1 MHRPQTLSV
10 PISTRA
16 GIETALRGATS
27 GISQRAWC
35 WPSSLSTVGKVIEIA
50 VPD

>member
-16 GIETALRGATS
+16 GIETALKELPLGS
-27 GISQRAWC
+27 PKELG
-35 WPSSLSTVGKVIEIA
+35 VGLQACLQWESY
-50 VPD
+50 